1 MPQTK
6 FKSGPHKLK
15 ELEELTSMQRT
26 FIAEYMTNG
35 HNSTEAYLSAGYRV
49 SPRRAIV
56 NREAFDVRHNPNI
69 EYNINK
75 LMRAEWQSVQMHE
88 DEALART
95 SEIARMD
102 LGKYLYEIPAHCP
115 HCKGEL
121 EEIGLVAIDLD
132 QMKKD
137 GATHL
142 IKKVTPSRYGNIYDF
157 YDSTEARR
165 DMLKVHDAF
174 STKADKD
181 MGGFASAM
189 SNFLASKTNDVKQIE
204 E

>member
-1 MPQTK
+1 MSK
-6 FKSGPHKLK
+6 HKLKSGPHKLK
-15 ELEELTSMQRT
+15 ELSELTEKQQT

-35 HNSTEAYLSAGYRV
+35 HNSTEAYLSAGYRE
-49 SPRRAIV
+49 SPRRVNV
-56 NREAFDVRHNPNI
+56 NRDAFDIRHNPNI
-69 EYNINK
+69 EYNIDK
-75 LMRAEWQSVQMHE
+75 LMQAQWQSVQMLE

-115 HCKGEL
+115 HCKAEL
-121 EEIGLVAIDLD
+121 EEVGLVQIDLE

-137 GATHL
+137 GATHF
-142 IKKVTPSRYGNIYDF
+142 IRKVTPSRYGNIYDF

-174 STKADKD
+174 STRAEEAV
-181 MGGFASAM
+181 GGFAGAM
-189 SNFLASKTNDVKQIE
+189 KVWLQAKTNGVSQIE